1 MRVHFSVLQ
10 RQDFESEGTRE
21 ARRHERGGL
30 KRFCS
35 MTLLLANELLHLLP
49 WWE

>member
-21 ARRHERGGL
+21 ARRHERGGFEKIL
-30 KRFCS
+30 FHDIAIS
-35 MTLLLANELLHLLP
+35 Q
-49 WWE
+49 